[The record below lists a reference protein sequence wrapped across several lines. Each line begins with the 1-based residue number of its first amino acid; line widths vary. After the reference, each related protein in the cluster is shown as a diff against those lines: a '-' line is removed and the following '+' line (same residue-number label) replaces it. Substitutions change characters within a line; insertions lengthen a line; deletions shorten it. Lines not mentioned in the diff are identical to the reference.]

1 MASYTNHLKL
11 LKKDPVADG
20 ADTFNI
26 DTMLNDN
33 WDKVDEA
40 VGRRQTWGRMGK
52 YRRSSCR
59 RWTMRPH

>member
-26 DTMLNDN
+26 DTMLND
-33 WDKVDEA
+33 
-40 VGRRQTWGRMGK
+40 RRQTWGRMGK
-52 YRRSSCR
+52 YRRSRCR